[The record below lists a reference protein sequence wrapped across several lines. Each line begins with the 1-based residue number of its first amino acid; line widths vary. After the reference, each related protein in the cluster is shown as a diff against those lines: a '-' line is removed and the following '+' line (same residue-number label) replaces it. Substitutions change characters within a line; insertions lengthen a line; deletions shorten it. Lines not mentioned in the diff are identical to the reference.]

1 MTALES
7 ILKRVT
13 ALANL
18 LVNFRKKILF
28 FYLVILPSVYIVMGF
43 KLTTSSA
50 EFSSCNHY
58 TYLRLILFVNA
69 VWTVLLTNNFQSVV
83 VIPVGRAVASNS
95 RGPRF
100 KSSHWQN
107 LYWTFYCQLYWKD
120 ENKEKEAGYG
130 PLKKQFPVNISLEFL
145 NYCCAF
151 VRLGT
156 ELKDYFHL
164 QKRSL
169 ENNNDKNLKNYIWA
183 KKIFYLDLIFCVV
196 LFTASTRDDFSWQQI
211 DVGQTERAKKFENFQ
226 LIWSLLFG
234 NLLLKSCST

>member
-1 MTALES
+1 M
-7 ILKRVT
+7 
-13 ALANL
+13 
-18 LVNFRKKILF
+18 VNFRKKILF

-156 ELKDYFHL
+156 QLKDYFHF

-169 ENNNDKNLKNYIWA
+169 EQQQWQKPEKLYLSKKDFLSWFDFLCRLVHSFHARWLFLTTNWRWTNRTG
-183 KKIFYLDLIFCVV
+183 KKIWKFP
-196 LFTASTRDDFSWQQI
+196 I
-211 DVGQTERAKKFENFQ
+211 D
-226 LIWSLLFG
+226 
-234 NLLLKSCST
+234 LKSSFWQFIIEVMQYISNMYS

>member
-1 MTALES
+1 M
-7 ILKRVT
+7 VY
-13 ALANL
+13 
-18 LVNFRKKILF
+18 FRKKILF

-120 ENKEKEAGYG
+120 ENKEKEAGKG
-130 PLKKQFPVNISLEFL
+130 PFFKKSLHGGRTTLKFVHDIGFLLWVKNYQQWSL
-145 NYCCAF
+145 A
-151 VRLGT
+151 
-156 ELKDYFHL
+156 ELIFIL
-164 QKRSL
+164 QKMH
-169 ENNNDKNLKNYIWA
+169 
-183 KKIFYLDLIFCVV
+183 
-196 LFTASTRDDFSWQQI
+196 
-211 DVGQTERAKKFENFQ
+211 
-226 LIWSLLFG
+226 
-234 NLLLKSCST
+234 